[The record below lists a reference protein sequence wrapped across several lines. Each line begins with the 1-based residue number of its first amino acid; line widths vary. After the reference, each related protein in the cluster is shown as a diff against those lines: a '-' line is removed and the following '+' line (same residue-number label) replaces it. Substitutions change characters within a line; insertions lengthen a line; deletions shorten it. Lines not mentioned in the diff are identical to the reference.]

1 MSETVNVTYRPIPVP
16 QRIDPPALET
26 LETLDRLDTRS
37 PGAPFI
43 PEPDTEPDDSLA
55 GDVVLLA
62 GALQAVGHL
71 SDRLRALDRE
81 IRVQSPTQ
89 ATRDAAAVGAYD
101 LSRRLRGLAAIDVP
115 ITDQVRDDVVKATRR
130 GVPGLRGNPDPEAQ
144 GNPKLQGAPDVRSE
158 SPSPET
164 GNPPPAADDTSMSNA
179 ELWQQIAEMIGK
191 MKDDY
196 LTVYGDAADKYLKFN
211 DAISKIV
218 AKLSTWIKA
227 DDKGEKVTLDV
238 AALKAAL
245 EEAKAAFELPNP
257 AAVLFPPQD
266 KDATGIEGAS
276 KEAAEKWLKDL
287 GLPERSLKEQP
298 AGSGKYVVVI
308 DTAPL
313 DRMIENVPASGVMN
327 PFELDI
333 WRSGFTSQENLIKTS
348 MQSLMQRYS
357 TANSVYDNLV
367 KILSATINATLEV
380 CKGYLR

>member
-1 MSETVNVTYRPIPVP
+1 
-16 QRIDPPALET
+16 
-26 LETLDRLDTRS
+26 
-37 PGAPFI
+37 
-43 PEPDTEPDDSLA
+43 
-55 GDVVLLA
+55 
-62 GALQAVGHL
+62 
-71 SDRLRALDRE
+71 
-81 IRVQSPTQ
+81 
-89 ATRDAAAVGAYD
+89 
-101 LSRRLRGLAAIDVP
+101 
-115 ITDQVRDDVVKATRR
+115 
-130 GVPGLRGNPDPEAQ
+130 
-144 GNPKLQGAPDVRSE
+144 
-158 SPSPET
+158 
-164 GNPPPAADDTSMSNA
+164 MSNA
-179 ELWQQIAEMIGK
+179 ELWEKIAEMIGK

-245 EEAKAAFELPNP
+245 EEVKAAFELPNP
-257 AAVLFPPQD
+257 AAVLFPPQG
-266 KDATGIEGAS
+266 KDADGIEGTT

-298 AGSGKYVVVI
+298 EGSGKYVVVI